1 MKAVYQ
7 RSPAFSL
14 AGREPWDL
22 KDHNVE
28 DPSPADYFPELGAV
42 GPEKSIA
49 GKLSQPKKDNVPLC
63 EYNLSPAAN
72 FVQVSSPK
80 YSIRKRLDLPD
91 RIRTPG
97 PDKYTPDKTSVMSAA
112 PRYTFGIRHK
122 SFTKD
127 ENPAP
132 NEFGADF
139 KKYIEPS
146 KCAVMLG
153 KPRELLKNPTP
164 GPTEVNF
171 SSVERSPP
179 RFSIKSRQREL
190 KGTNYI
196 TPSPLTYNI
205 SEPAKKTKSKAPAYT
220 MQGRQEMRDRQADLP
235 GPEYHYDYSKVKQ
248 KAPQYSF
255 AGPKK
260 RFERRSKGNPAPNE
274 YMLEKSMRVVKRA
287 SPQYSMGSRTKL
299 VGREKV
305 PGPAQ
310 YDPAISIKFTQQKE
324 PKFSMRRKH
333 KDYSGMN
340 MNPGP
345 KYKIPSAFESHKSG
359 FSFGIRHKDIQKER
373 SQGPAAYLP
382 KAKKKGLSYS
392 MRPKHNYKAR
402 SFTPGPAAY
411 SLGSMFGND

>member
-22 KDHNVE
+22 KDPNVE

-49 GKLSQPKKDNVPLC
+49 GKLSIPKKDNVPLC
-63 EYNLSPAAN
+63 EYDLSPAAN

-80 YSIRKRLDLPD
+80 FSMRKRLDMPD
-91 RIRTPG
+91 RIRSPG
-97 PDKYTPDKTSVMSAA
+97 PDKYKPDKAAVLSAA

-122 SFTKD
+122 TWRKD
-127 ENPAP
+127 DNPAP
-132 NEFGADF
+132 NEVGADH

-146 KCAVMLG
+146 RCAVMLG
-153 KPRELLKNPTP
+153 RPRELSKNPTP
-164 GPTEVNF
+164 GPSKVEF
-171 SSVERSPP
+171 SSVEHSAPQ
-179 RFSIKSRQREL
+179 FSIKSRQREL
-190 KGTNYI
+190 KGTNHI

-205 SEPAKKTKSKAPAYT
+205 TEPAKKTKNKAPAYT
-220 MQGRQEMRDRQADLP
+220 MQGRQELRDRQADLP
-235 GPEYHYDYSKVKQ
+235 GPEYHYDYTAVKLQ
-248 KAPQYSF
+248 SPQYSF
-255 AGPKK
+255 AGPKD
-260 RFERRSKGNPAPNE
+260 RFERRSKGFPAPNE
-274 YMLEKSMRVVKRA
+274 YKLEKSMRVVKRA

-299 VGREKV
+299 IGREKV

-310 YDPAISIKFTQQKE
+310 YDPAMSTKFTQQKQ
-324 PKFSMRRKH
+324 PKYSMRRKH
-333 KDYSGMN
+333 KDYSDMN
-340 MNPGP
+340 KNPGP
-345 KYKIPSAFESHKSG
+345 KYKIPSAFETQKSG
-359 FSFGIRHKDIQKER
+359 FSFGIRHNDIQKER